1 MTHPFGD
8 VHIIDF
14 SRVVS
19 GPLATM
25 LLADLGASV
34 TKVERPGTGDDT
46 RSFPPYDER
55 GQSTYFQAVNRNKD
69 SVVLDLRSA
78 DGVRAASELI
88 DGADVV
94 VENFRTGVMARFG
107 LDYATLAASHP
118 GLVYCSITGFGSG
131 PGARLAGYDLLVQ
144 ALGGLMS
151 ITGEPAGKPQIVGAA
166 FIDVITGLFATVG
179 VLAALRHRDA
189 IGEGQH
195 VEVNLMSALLAAL
208 GNDASEYT
216 LAGIVA
222 QRTGSDHPSVA
233 PYGLF
238 AAEDADLVLAVGNDR
253 QFRELAD
260 VLGEPEIADDPRFST
275 NADRVANLPML
286 RTELENILR
295 THPVAEWSDKLMKA
309 GVPAGRV
316 NNIAQAFRLAETLG
330 LEPTVAVPRAD
341 GSVARLVRNPIR
353 LSRTPVTYRSAP
365 PALAADVLSPGKQVS

>member
-1 MTHPFGD
+1 MTQPLGD
-8 VHIIDF
+8 VRIVDF

-55 GQSTYFQAVNRNKD
+55 GQSTYFQAINRNKD
-69 SVVLDLRSA
+69 SVSLDLGSA
-78 DGVRAASELI
+78 DGVRAALELI

-107 LDYATLAASHP
+107 LDYPTLAASRP
-118 GLVYCSITGFGSG
+118 GLIYCSVTGFGSG
-131 PGARLAGYDLLVQ
+131 AGAQLAGYDLLVQ

-151 ITGEPAGKPQIVGAA
+151 ITGEPQGKPQIVGAA
-166 FIDVITGLFATVG
+166 LIDVITGLFATVG
-179 VLAALRHRDA
+179 VLAALRHRNA
-189 IGEGQH
+189 TGEGQH

-222 QRTGSDHPSVA
+222 HRTGSDHPSVA

-238 AAEDADLVLAVGNDR
+238 AAADADLVLAVGNDR
-253 QFRELAD
+253 QFRELAE
-260 VLGEPEIADDPRFST
+260 VLGAPALAEDPRFST
-275 NADRVANLPML
+275 NAERVANLPIL
-286 RTELENILR
+286 RSELEHILR
-295 THPVAEWSDKLMKA
+295 IHPVAHWSDKLMTA

-316 NNIAQAFRLAETLG
+316 NNIAQAFQLAETLG

-341 GSVARLVRNPIR
+341 GSIARLVRNPIR

-365 PALAADVLSPGKQVS
+365 PALAAHALSPRKRAS

>member
-1 MTHPFGD
+1 
-8 VHIIDF
+8 
-14 SRVVS
+14 
-19 GPLATM
+19 
-25 LLADLGASV
+25 
-34 TKVERPGTGDDT
+34 
-46 RSFPPYDER
+46 
-55 GQSTYFQAVNRNKD
+55 
-69 SVVLDLRSA
+69 
-78 DGVRAASELI
+78 
-88 DGADVV
+88 
-94 VENFRTGVMARFG
+94 
-107 LDYATLAASHP
+107 
-118 GLVYCSITGFGSG
+118 
-131 PGARLAGYDLLVQ
+131 
-144 ALGGLMS
+144 
-151 ITGEPAGKPQIVGAA
+151 
-166 FIDVITGLFATVG
+166 

-189 IGEGQH
+189 TGEGQH

-260 VLGEPEIADDPRFST
+260 MLGEPEIADDPRFST